1 MRTRFADNTI
11 VVDDLFSKSKQAWLD
26 DPRAAFDGWLARQGF
41 RSSSAQTYRAQWG
54 NFLDWLAERR
64 IELDKTDK
72 RTVARFVATL
82 SIRRPQRQ
90 RYLRIIERVFDEMRH
105 AENAATN
112 PARPIAQ
119 RGDAAW
125 RKAPDNEP
133 TGFLSPAE
141 RAALVAQLFSPI
153 PPSLSAAA
161 RWRERRDRA
170 LVAVF
175 LGAGVK
181 VGEARSLTV
190 SCIADREGWLLVEAT
205 NPHLSRRTRL
215 LPFARAIVDAW
226 VEQRQLAGTT
236 GSLLFPG
243 APDGR
248 PMHKATMLRA
258 VDAQVDA
265 AGIAQTR
272 AARASPQT
280 LRNSFAA
287 EMFESGSPPELVAE
301 WMGFT
306 QLLSANRLQSAWK
319 NWSEVHSDPDDRDDR
334 L

>member
-1 MRTRFADNTI
+1 MA
-11 VVDDLFSKSKQAWLD
+11 DDLFSKSKREWLD
-26 DPRAAFDGWLARQGF
+26 DPRAAFDAWLAQQGF
-41 RSSSAQTYRAQWG
+41 RHSSAQTYRAQWG

-64 IELDKTDK
+64 VQLDRTGK

-82 SIRRPQRQ
+82 SIKRPQRQ

-105 AENAATN
+105 AEVAATN

-133 TGFLSPAE
+133 TGFLAPDE
-141 RAALVAQLFSPI
+141 RAALVAQLFSSL
-153 PPSLSAAA
+153 PPSLSAIA

-170 LVAVF
+170 LVAIF

-181 VGEARSLTV
+181 VGEARLLTV
-190 SCIADREGWLLVEAT
+190 SCVSDREGWISIEAP

-215 LPFARAIVDAW
+215 MPFARSLLDAW
-226 VEQRQLAGTT
+226 IEQRQAIGVK
-236 GSLLFPG
+236 GDLLFPG

-248 PMHKATMLRA
+248 PMHKATVLRA

-265 AGIAQTR
+265 AGFAQSR
-272 AARASPQT
+272 VARASPQT

-319 NWSEVHSDPDDRDDR
+319 NWRESHFDPDSEHK
-334 L
+334 